1 MGDNKTDLSQIEW
14 EDKYRETIIAQTTKY
29 LDDCRRL
36 DPNFNLPLCEHM
48 LETLYANQGDSWI
61 GKGYLMELKEAA
73 TITAYELYLLHWKE
87 EVEAQQVS
95 A

>member
-48 LETLYANQGDSWI
+48 LETLYANQG
-61 GKGYLMELKEAA
+61 YLMELKEAA